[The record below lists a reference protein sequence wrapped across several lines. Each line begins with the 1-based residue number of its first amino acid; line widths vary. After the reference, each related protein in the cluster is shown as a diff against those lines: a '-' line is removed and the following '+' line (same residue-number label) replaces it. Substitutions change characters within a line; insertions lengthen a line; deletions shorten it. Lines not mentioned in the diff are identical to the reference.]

1 MGSLRPSVELGTA
14 CLKAKAALQ
23 ASLQHKT
30 FQNPLMISQLL
41 PVLNQK
47 SYVDLISP
55 DCQAPRGSW
64 LFTKAPL
71 FSICIEVA
79 LSQWGWGGSCSILIC

>member
-1 MGSLRPSVELGTA
+1 MGSLSPTVELGMA

-30 FQNPLMISQLL
+30 FQNPLMISQL
-41 PVLNQK
+41 PVLSQK

-55 DCQAPRGSW
+55 DYLAPRGSFSQKPT
-64 LFTKAPL
+64 LFNL
-71 FSICIEVA
+71 H
-79 LSQWGWGGSCSILIC
+79 

>member
-1 MGSLRPSVELGTA
+1 MGSLRPTVELGTA

-23 ASLQHKT
+23 ANLQHTT

-47 SYVDLISP
+47 SYVDLISL
-55 DCQAPRGSW
+55 DCQAPRGSQASHRSPA
-64 LFTKAPL
+64 LFNL
-71 FSICIEVA
+71 
-79 LSQWGWGGSCSILIC
+79 Q